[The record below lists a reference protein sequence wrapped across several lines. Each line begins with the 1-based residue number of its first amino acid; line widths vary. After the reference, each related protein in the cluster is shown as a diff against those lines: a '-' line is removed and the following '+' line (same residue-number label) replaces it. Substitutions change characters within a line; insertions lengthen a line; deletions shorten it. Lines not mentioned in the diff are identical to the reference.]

1 MAIPKQGK
9 KEMSEV
15 KSKYDLEAAKKMFM
29 DFKPLK
35 QISST
40 LGIKYRTL
48 VYHKSKWEEERNLVR
63 KEILRDLSDN
73 KRAILVSLTSNSLD
87 CVDRA
92 IEDLKKRDKP
102 PSIHEA
108 RLLTNIV
115 SEIDR
120 IIRLDD
126 GEPTDIISEHK
137 PSTVIELKAKLK
149 KLKYKFSDYT
159 SNEIS
164 NDHLRHMVGG
174 RGGQSNISEKNE
186 RIFNGEFP
194 EKPGALLEF
203 LESFGNHW
211 NISLFHYRNIGSAYG
226 NILIGIED
234 THKNKSALLK
244 HLHKCGTA
252 FKEES
257 NNKAYL
263 DFLK

>member
-1 MAIPKQGK
+1 M
-9 KEMSEV
+9 
-15 KSKYDLEAAKKMFM
+15 
-29 DFKPLK
+29 
-35 QISST
+35 
-40 LGIKYRTL
+40 
-48 VYHKSKWEEERNLVR
+48 
-63 KEILRDLSDN
+63 
-73 KRAILVSLTSNSLD
+73 
-87 CVDRA
+87 
-92 IEDLKKRDKP
+92 
-102 PSIHEA
+102 
-108 RLLTNIV
+108 
-115 SEIDR
+115 
-120 IIRLDD
+120 
-126 GEPTDIISEHK
+126 
-137 PSTVIELKAKLK
+137 KAKLK

-159 SNEIS
+159 SNKIS

-203 LESFGNHW
+203 LESFGNQW

>member
-1 MAIPKQGK
+1 MDK
-9 KEMSEV
+9 K
-15 KSKYDLEAAKKMFM
+15 
-29 DFKPLK
+29 
-35 QISST
+35 
-40 LGIKYRTL
+40 
-48 VYHKSKWEEERNLVR
+48 
-63 KEILRDLSDN
+63 
-73 KRAILVSLTSNSLD
+73 
-87 CVDRA
+87 
-92 IEDLKKRDKP
+92 IETTDYKIGSVL
-102 PSIHEA
+102 
-108 RLLTNIV
+108 
-115 SEIDR
+115 SEIIR
-120 IIRLDD
+120 PKIPIIFLLVVSVSFLALSFFYFSSNQSHFKAGDNININKFLKID
-126 GEPTDIISEHK
+126 
-137 PSTVIELKAKLK
+137 ST
-149 KLKYKFSDYT
+149 KYKFSDYT

-203 LESFGNHW
+203 LESFGNQW